1 MDEGTMKD
9 HIEDLMTENQKLYER
24 IALLED
30 TNHMLNSECK
40 RLSEELARTYV

>member
-1 MDEGTMKD
+1 MDKGTMKD
-9 HIEDLMTENQKLYER
+9 YIEDLMTENQKLYER